1 MHYEYHLIYLYFL
14 HIILDRKKASFSE
27 LVKENMNT
35 HTSAQIAV
43 ADLAIDKGLTERV
56 EEKTTKKMNAAK
68 EELAWVCEKKE
79 LLLNNL
85 KKR

>member
-1 MHYEYHLIYLYFL
+1 
-14 HIILDRKKASFSE
+14 
-27 LVKENMNT
+27 MNT